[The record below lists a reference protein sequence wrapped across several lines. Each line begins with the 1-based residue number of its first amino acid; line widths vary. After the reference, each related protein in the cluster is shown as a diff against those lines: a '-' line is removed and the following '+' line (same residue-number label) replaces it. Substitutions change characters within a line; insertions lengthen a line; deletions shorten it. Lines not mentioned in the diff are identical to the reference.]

1 MLCKGQQNLRKGQPA
16 FERQAVQA
24 EVEAVQSDE
33 APMGLETDDDKLL
46 ADFEEALREV
56 QATEARPVD
65 KYTKG
70 VSGRKD
76 TSQNKKQE
84 RRKPC
89 TCAQYMHRDVCA
101 NAKCAVGLSFSAS
114 LEDKDH

>member
-24 EVEAVQSDE
+24 EAEAVQADE

-70 VSGRKD
+70 LRQKRHLA
-76 TSQNKKQE
+76 KQE
-84 RRKPC
+84 TRKKKAVYLR
-89 TCAQYMHRDVCA
+89 TVQYLHRDVRA
-101 NAKCAVGLSFSAS
+101 NTKCAVGLSFISSS
-114 LEDKDH
+114 L

>member
-1 MLCKGQQNLRKGQPA
+1 MNFVGLVRQIPTCARVNLH

-24 EVEAVQSDE
+24 EVEAVQADE

-65 KYTKG
+65 KYK
-70 VSGRKD
+70 RKA
-76 TSQNKKQE
+76 SQAEKTPCKTRKK
-84 RRKPC
+84 K
-89 TCAQYMHRDVCA
+89 
-101 NAKCAVGLSFSAS
+101 AV
-114 LEDKDH
+114 KN